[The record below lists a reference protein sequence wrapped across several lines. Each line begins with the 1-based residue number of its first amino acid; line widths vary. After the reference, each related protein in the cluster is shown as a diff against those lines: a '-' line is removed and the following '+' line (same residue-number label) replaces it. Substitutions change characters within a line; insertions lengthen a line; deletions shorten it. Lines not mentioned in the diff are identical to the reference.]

1 MRYRTYMKFEL
12 LRTFRNRRFFLFAWG
27 FPLVLFYL
35 IATPNRDVKDFGG
48 SGISATVYVMVGLAS
63 FGAMNAML
71 STGARIAAERG
82 AGWNRQLRLT
92 PLSPRAYFRTKI
104 VTAYATALSTL
115 VLLYA
120 AGATLGVHL
129 TAGDWLSMT
138 GLLLVGLIPFAGIGI
153 LAGHLLSSDSIG
165 PAIGGTTTLFAF
177 LGGVWFP
184 INSGALHDVAVA
196 LPSYW
201 LVRASHVGVGGSGWS
216 PGGWLVVAAWSIG
229 PALLAVRAYMRDTQ
243 RV

>member
-1 MRYRTYMKFEL
+1 MRYGTYTKFEL

-27 FPLVLFYL
+27 FPLVLYYL

-48 SGISATVYVMVGLAS
+48 SGISASVYVMVGLAG

-92 PLSPRAYFRTKI
+92 PLSSRAYFRTKI

-115 VLLYA
+115 ALLFG
-120 AGATLGVHL
+120 AGATLGVDL
-129 TAGDWLSMT
+129 AARSWLSMT
-138 GLLLVGLIPFAGIGI
+138 ALLLVGLVPFAGIGI

-184 INSGALHDVAVA
+184 INSGVLHDVAVA

-201 LVRASHVGVGGSGWS
+201 LVRASHVGVGGSGW
-216 PGGWLVVAAWSIG
+216 PLGGWLVIAVWSVG
-229 PALLAVRAYMRDTQ
+229 PALLAVRAYMRDTE